1 MKECKSHN
9 AIIANGSLSS
19 SFNEWL
25 SNRLASLVMKIVP
38 LVDFVEIFEFITGIR
53 NDGIGAWL
61 PACRTN
67 FAVLIRVLERLHQT
81 QRFVDRSSDREIIHG
96 NLPQG
101 PLSINDEEASQS
113 VTGIFEIHAVI
124 FGDLVRQIG
133 EQRNIERTQTAV
145 LPRRLDPSQMS
156 ELGIYG
162 DAHDFGV
169 DGAEFIGPI
178 AESDDFRGTNEG
190 EIQRIEEENEIFSLV
205 HIEIEILEFSVDD
218 CRALPVRR
226 RFGNERFADGQ
237 RVGSFGCFAWINQ
250 TFAEGMT
257 GFFLATRQSHGQQQQ
272 NGGRQASNRHLRPW
286 IY

>member
-1 MKECKSHN
+1 MKECKSHD
-9 AIIANGSLSS
+9 AIKANGSLSS

-25 SNRLASLVMKIVP
+25 SNRLASLFMKIVP
-38 LVDFVEIFEFITGIR
+38 LVDFVEILEFITGIR

-81 QRFVDRSSDREIIHG
+81 QCFVYRSSDREIIHG

-101 PLSINDEEASQS
+101 SLSIDDEEASQG
-113 VTGIFEIHAVI
+113 VTGVFEIHAVI
-124 FGDLVRQIG
+124 FRDLVRQIG
-133 EQRNIERTQTAV
+133 EERNIERTQTAV
-145 LPRRLDPSQMS
+145 LSRRLNPSQMS

-169 DGAEFIGPI
+169 DGAELIGPI

-218 CRALPVRR
+218 CRAFPVRR
-226 RFGNERFADGQ
+226 RFGNERFTD
-237 RVGSFGCFAWINQ
+237 
-250 TFAEGMT
+250 
-257 GFFLATRQSHGQQQQ
+257 
-272 NGGRQASNRHLRPW
+272 
-286 IY
+286 